1 MNNEAQGFWNS
12 EMSRKTQG
20 LGLISWAVLFIRMHI
35 EDKEACFRGQG
46 WKQGKVK

>member
-1 MNNEAQGFWNS
+1 MLGVQVETYLVNSEARGFWNS

-35 EDKEACFRGQG
+35 
-46 WKQGKVK
+46 